1 MNNPLAV
8 LFYRER
14 SFCRTQISYWAKGWN
29 CQFVKLLLY
38 LITEWWPL
46 YMGNVLRE
54 WTHCPTSECHWIRWA
69 LENSGG
75 ELSVWRNG
83 IAFSWYCSRR
93 WKFTPL
99 YISKLFILQGLDH
112 MKVAKGLI
120 FTRHPSLT
128 WNISP
133 LVAQSALK
141 C

>member
-1 MNNPLAV
+1 MAV
-8 LFYRER
+8 LFIANDLFAGHR
-14 SFCRTQISYWAKGWN
+14 SVTEQKVEIANLSNFCFI
-29 CQFVKLLLY
+29 Y

-46 YMGNVLRE
+46 YMVNVLRE

-133 LVAQSALK
+133 LVAQSGLK